1 MFNKVLR
8 PIIVFVITFF
18 YICFPV
24 NGEIIKNI
32 EISGNERIADETILM
47 FSKINVGSEV
57 DEQTANEILKNLYD
71 TNFFK
76 NVSVFLKNNK
86 VSITVVENPIIET
99 ITYNG
104 VKSNELK
111 GKIISDLKLKPRS
124 SYNEVLLKKDKEK
137 MQTALRDIGY
147 YFSNVDEFLRDV
159 R

>member
-8 PIIVFVITFF
+8 PIIVFVIIFF

-24 NGEIIKNI
+24 NGEIIKYI
-32 EISGNERIADETILM
+32 EISWKERIAKKNILM

-111 GKIISDLKLKPRS
+111 QKIISDLKLKPRS

-137 MQTALRDIGY
+137 METTLIDIGY
-147 YFSNVDEFLRDV
+147 YFSVIK
-159 R
+159 